1 MKPTIQV
8 VYVFRK
14 GPWRIEFI
22 DGIKV
27 KGETLKEAWLVHDDY
42 GVKDFMYGI
51 PADDASLTA
60 FVDMIMYN
68 LDECI
73 EIYKDLYFDKEDE
86 E

>member
-1 MKPTIQV
+1 MKPTIQI

-14 GPWRIEFI
+14 GPWRIEII

-27 KGETLKEAWLVHDDY
+27 KGYVLKEAWLVHDDY
-42 GVKDFMYGI
+42 GIKDFMYGI
-51 PADDASLTA
+51 PVEDASLTD
-60 FVDMIMYN
+60 FVDMIMFN

-73 EIYKDLYFDKEDE
+73 DIYKDLYFDKEDE